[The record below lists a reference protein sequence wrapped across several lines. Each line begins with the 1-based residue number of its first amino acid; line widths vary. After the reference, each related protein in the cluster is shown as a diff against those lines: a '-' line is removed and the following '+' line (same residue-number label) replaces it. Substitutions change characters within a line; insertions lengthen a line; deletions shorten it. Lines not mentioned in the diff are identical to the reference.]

1 MCSNRKYEYRIEP
14 AATFE
19 ILRNCAG
26 CGRKTEYCSTG
37 NFRVNANGRKV
48 DVWLIYQCKKCRH
61 TCNLTVYERRNP
73 TTIPQKE
80 YEAFLRNDADLAAA
94 YGRSREFFLKNRAE
108 LVPGE
113 QEYKLISLQGGKRQ
127 EPLEKSSEEPF
138 PELVPS
144 QLQAGDVIILQDPY
158 SCRIRSEKVLARL
171 TGLSVSRVRKLEKE
185 GFLVIETDYAQRRSM
200 IQILLAFDGYNRPIS
215 IKGATK

>member
-14 AATFE
+14 AAAFE

-80 YEAFLRNDADLAAA
+80 YEAFLRNDADLAEA

-108 LVPGE
+108 LAVGE
-113 QEYKLISLQGGKRQ
+113 QEYILISLQDANRQ
-127 EPLEKSSEEPF
+127 ETFAELSEALF
-138 PELVPS
+138 PQLPPS
-144 QLQAGDVIILQDPY
+144 QLQAGDVIVLQDSY
-158 SCRIRSEKVLARL
+158 SCRVRPEKVLARL
-171 TGLSVSRVRKLEKE
+171 TGLSVSRIRKLEKE
-185 GFLVIETDYAQRRSM
+185 GFLAIETDYAQRKSM
-200 IQILLAFDGYNRPIS
+200 IQILLAFVG
-215 IKGATK
+215 K